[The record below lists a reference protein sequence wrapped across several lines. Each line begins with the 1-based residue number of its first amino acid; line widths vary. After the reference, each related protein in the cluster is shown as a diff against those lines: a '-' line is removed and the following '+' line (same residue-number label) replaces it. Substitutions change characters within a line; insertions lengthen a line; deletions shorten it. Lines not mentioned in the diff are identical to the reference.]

1 MADYETVIGLE
12 VHAQLKTRSKIFCGC
27 STAFGAEPNT
37 NTCPVCLGMP
47 GVLPVLNKRA
57 IEFLLRLALATESR
71 IELRSRFARKNYFY
85 PDLPKAYQIS
95 QYELPVATG
104 GHVDIDVDGGPK
116 RIRLVRIHIEEDAGK
131 LIHGENL
138 DDPKASYVDLNR
150 AGTPLLEIVSEPDL
164 PTPAEAREY
173 VQKLR
178 TLVQYLDICDGNM
191 EEGSL
196 RVDANL
202 SVRPAE
208 AQELG
213 TKTEL
218 KNINSFRFLQRALE
232 YERDRQIRT
241 LEKGGRIVQE
251 TRLWDQAQ
259 GTTHSMRTKEHAHD
273 YRYFP
278 DPDLV
283 PVVVG
288 QEWLDEIRADMP
300 ELPDAKKKR
309 FVEEYGIPAYDAGIL
324 TTSRELADYYEAAVR
339 AHPSPKPVSNWVMGD
354 LMGALND
361 SKQDISESPVQPENL
376 AALVKLIEDD
386 TISGKIAKTV
396 FEEMFATGGEPAG
409 IVESKGLE
417 QVTDEGALESA
428 VDEVL
433 AGHPKEL
440 EQYKSGKT
448 KLLGFF
454 MGQVMKA
461 TGGKANPQVVQ
472 EIIKEKLSD

>member
-27 STAFGAEPNT
+27 STAFGAEPNA

-71 IELRSRFARKNYFY
+71 IEPRSRFARKNYFY

-104 GHVDIDVDGGPK
+104 GHVDIDVDKGPK

-164 PTPAEAREY
+164 ATPAEAREY

-202 SVRPAE
+202 SVRPAG
-208 AQELG
+208 ARELG
-213 TKTEL
+213 IKTEL

-241 LEKGGRIVQE
+241 LEKGGQIVQE

-259 GTTHSMRTKEHAHD
+259 GATHSMRTKEYAHD

-283 PVVVG
+283 PVVV

-361 SKQDISESPVQPENL
+361 SKKDISESPVQPENL
-376 AALVKLIEDD
+376 ATLVKLIEDD

-409 IVESKGLE
+409 IVASKGLE
-417 QVTDEGALESA
+417 QVTDEGALKAA

-472 EIIKEKLSD
+472 EVLQEKLSD

>member
-27 STAFGAEPNT
+27 STAFGAEPNA

-57 IEFLLRLALATESR
+57 MEFLLRLALATESR

-164 PTPAEAREY
+164 ATPAEAREY

-202 SVRPAE
+202 SVRPAG
-208 AQELG
+208 ARELG

-241 LEKGGRIVQE
+241 LEKGGQIVQE

-259 GTTHSMRTKEHAHD
+259 GVTHSMRTKEYAHD

-283 PVVVG
+283 PVVV

-361 SKQDISESPVQPENL
+361 SKKDISESPVQPENL

-409 IVESKGLE
+409 IVASKGLE
-417 QVTDEGALESA
+417 QVTDEGALKAA

-472 EIIKEKLSD
+472 EVLQEKLSD

>member
-27 STAFGAEPNT
+27 STAFGADPNA

-164 PTPAEAREY
+164 ATPAEAREY

-202 SVRPAE
+202 SVRPAG
-208 AQELG
+208 ARELG
-213 TKTEL
+213 IKTEL

-241 LEKGGRIVQE
+241 LEKGGQIVQE

-259 GTTHSMRTKEHAHD
+259 GATHSMRTKEYAHD

-283 PVVVG
+283 PVVV

-354 LMGALND
+354 LIGALND
-361 SKQDISESPVQPENL
+361 SKKDISESPVQPENL

-409 IVESKGLE
+409 IVASKSLE
-417 QVTDEGALESA
+417 QVTDEGALKAA

-472 EIIKEKLSD
+472 EVLQEKLSD

>member
-1 MADYETVIGLE
+1 M
-12 VHAQLKTRSKIFCGC
+12 
-27 STAFGAEPNT
+27 
-37 NTCPVCLGMP
+37 
-47 GVLPVLNKRA
+47 
-57 IEFLLRLALATESR
+57 
-71 IELRSRFARKNYFY
+71 
-85 PDLPKAYQIS
+85 
-95 QYELPVATG
+95 
-104 GHVDIDVDGGPK
+104 
-116 RIRLVRIHIEEDAGK
+116 
-131 LIHGENL
+131 
-138 DDPKASYVDLNR
+138 
-150 AGTPLLEIVSEPDL
+150 SEPDL
-164 PTPAEAREY
+164 ATPAEAREY

-202 SVRPAE
+202 SVRPAG
-208 AQELG
+208 ARELG

-259 GTTHSMRTKEHAHD
+259 WATHSMRTKEYAHD

-283 PVVVG
+283 PVVV

-361 SKQDISESPVQPENL
+361 SKKDISESPVQPENL

-409 IVESKGLE
+409 IVASKGLE
-417 QVTDEGALESA
+417 QVTDEGALKAA

-472 EIIKEKLSD
+472 EVLQEKLSD

>member
-1 MADYETVIGLE
+1 MADFETVIGLE

-27 STAFGAEPNT
+27 STAFGAEPNA

-57 IEFLLRLALATESR
+57 IGFLLRLALATESR

-85 PDLPKAYQIS
+85 PDLPKDYQIS
-95 QYELPVATG
+95 QYELPLATG

-150 AGTPLLEIVSEPDL
+150 AGTPLLELVSEPDL
-164 PTPAEAREY
+164 ATPAEAREY

-202 SVRPAE
+202 SVRPAG

-241 LEKGGRIVQE
+241 LEKGGQIVQE

-259 GTTHSMRTKEHAHD
+259 GTTHSMRTKEYAHD

-300 ELPDAKKKR
+300 ELPNAKKKR

-324 TTSRELADYYEAAVR
+324 ATSRELADYYEAAVR

-354 LMGALND
+354 LMGALKD
-361 SKQDISESPVQPENL
+361 SKKDISESPVQPENL

-409 IVESKGLE
+409 IVESKGLK

-433 AGHPKEL
+433 AGYPKEL

-472 EIIKEKLSD
+472 EIIKEKLSE

>member
-27 STAFGAEPNT
+27 STAFGAEPNA

-164 PTPAEAREY
+164 ATPAEAREY

-202 SVRPAE
+202 SVRPAG
-208 AQELG
+208 ARELG

-241 LEKGGRIVQE
+241 LEKGGQIVQE

-259 GTTHSMRTKEHAHD
+259 GVTHSMRTKEYAHD

-283 PVVVG
+283 PVVV

-361 SKQDISESPVQPENL
+361 SKKDISESPVQPENL

-396 FEEMFATGGEPAG
+396 FEEMFATGGEPVG
-409 IVESKGLE
+409 IVASKGLE
-417 QVTDEGALESA
+417 QVTDEGALKAA

-472 EIIKEKLSD
+472 EVLQEKLSD

>member
-27 STAFGAEPNT
+27 STAFGAEPNA

-71 IELRSRFARKNYFY
+71 IEPRSRFARKNYFY

-164 PTPAEAREY
+164 ATPAEAREY

-202 SVRPAE
+202 SVRPAG
-208 AQELG
+208 ARELG
-213 TKTEL
+213 IKTEL

-241 LEKGGRIVQE
+241 LEKGGQIVQE

-259 GTTHSMRTKEHAHD
+259 GATHSMRTKEYAHD

-283 PVVVG
+283 PVVV

-339 AHPSPKPVSNWVMGD
+339 THPSPKPVSNWVMGD

-361 SKQDISESPVQPENL
+361 SKKNISESPVQPENL

-409 IVESKGLE
+409 IVASKGLE
-417 QVTDEGALESA
+417 QVTDEGALKAA

-472 EIIKEKLSD
+472 EALQEKLSD